1 MVLPRDLKDAR
12 LHKLK
17 NNSGRTCTS
26 HSPCITIIVYS
37 CCFPGSCNFGS
48 HLEAI
53 QDPSFENKS
62 PGQIYAERCRG
73 SPDGY
78 VQQARFMLLHRQ
90 VTHIHVCDTPLP
102 SKDLVICCVY
112 QASLLRRYRA
122 ARGSEA
128 TDRHRLSGG
137 ANSVMHVMQQ
147 LLVML
152 FCMFFAAD

>member
-1 MVLPRDLKDAR
+1 
-12 LHKLK
+12 
-17 NNSGRTCTS
+17 
-26 HSPCITIIVYS
+26 
-37 CCFPGSCNFGS
+37 
-48 HLEAI
+48 
-53 QDPSFENKS
+53 
-62 PGQIYAERCRG
+62 
-73 SPDGY
+73 
-78 VQQARFMLLHRQ
+78 
-90 VTHIHVCDTPLP
+90 
-102 SKDLVICCVY
+102 VY